1 MKNYGRATSLKAIGL
16 MKTEFA
22 ELHGRAKEAAIRP
35 APGWRVEKQEA
46 KESELEAR
54 LGTRPGPRRRV
65 SGGLRTDRS
74 R

>member
-1 MKNYGRATSLKAIGL
+1 

-54 LGTRPGPRRRV
+54 LGARPVRRMP
-65 SGGLRTDRS
+65 GALPH
-74 R
+74 